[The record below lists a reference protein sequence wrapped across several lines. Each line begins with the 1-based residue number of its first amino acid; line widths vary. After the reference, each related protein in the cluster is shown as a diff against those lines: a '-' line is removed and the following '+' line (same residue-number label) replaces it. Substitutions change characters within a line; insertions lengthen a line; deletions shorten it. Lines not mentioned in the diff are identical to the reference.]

1 MYMSFC
7 WLQEDKEEGKDR
19 KEGDYRV
26 SVIETSTG
34 KKLTGDE
41 APLKSELEQWLQE
54 HPKYVHT
61 LTTHGG

>member
-1 MYMSFC
+1 MFWVALCYVL
-7 WLQEDKEEGKDR
+7 WIQEDKEEGGGE

-34 KKLTGDE
+34 KKLTGED

-54 HPKYVHT
+54 HPK
-61 LTTHGG
+61 